1 MPCIGVSAYDAFPY
15 ETSNFPYVHR
25 RTLDKSFEVPTQE
38 LDQASEAQRQR
49 LDQATPRSRLDCRSL
64 LVVAIERNVEL
75 DMAAQLLELP
85 TVSLQR
91 LHPGVAESEATVAGR
106 DKDHEGAATPHT
118 RRGRRRSV
126 SHQYSP
132 A

>member
-1 MPCIGVSAYDAFPY
+1 MY
-15 ETSNFPYVHR
+15 R
-25 RTLDKSFEVPTQE
+25 RKLDKSFEVPTQG
-38 LDQASEAQRQR
+38 LDQASEATRQALDQASKAQRQR
-49 LDQATPRSRLDCRSL
+49 LDQTTPRSRLDCRSL
-64 LVVAIERNVEL
+64 PVVAIERNVEL
-75 DMAAQLLELP
+75 DMAAQVLELP

-106 DKDHEGAATPHT
+106 DKDHEGGATPQT

-126 SHQYSP
+126 SNQYSP